1 MKMSHIYGNLQPPGV
16 WVRWSKTA
24 GTFYIYQCYHSA
36 KKNSEHVISVSYSLR
51 DSEWNLASAA
61 SVVKINSLIV
71 LMPLICICCLYLRSP
86 PHIVTH
92 DSHKLLWTLRLRTFQ
107 LVQSYFVLAVLYDS
121 DVSLKSLLF
130 PSYLSLWNS
139 ISPCIRLGPHIA
151 L

>member
-1 MKMSHIYGNLQPPGV
+1 MKMSHIYSNLQPPGV

-92 DSHKLLWTLRLRTFQ
+92 DSHKLLWTLRTF
-107 LVQSYFVLAVLYDS
+107 
-121 DVSLKSLLF
+121 K
-130 PSYLSLWNS
+130 NIS
-139 ISPCIRLGPHIA
+139 ISTVIFCIGCA
-151 L
+151 LRQWCKSEVPSLSVLSESVKFYITMY

>member
-1 MKMSHIYGNLQPPGV
+1 MKMSHIYSNLQPPGV

-139 ISPCIRLGPHIA
+139 IPPCIRLGPHIA